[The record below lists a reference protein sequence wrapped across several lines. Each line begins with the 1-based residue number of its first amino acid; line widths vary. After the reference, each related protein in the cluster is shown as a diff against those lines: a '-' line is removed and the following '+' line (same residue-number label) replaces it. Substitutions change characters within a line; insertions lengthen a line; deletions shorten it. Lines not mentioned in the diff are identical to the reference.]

1 VPLRYDS
8 DGTDIE
14 ETRYPYYDDNLDLAG
29 YSADCRDSKTGRFIC
44 IVDFS
49 ADGDEGRVRYC
60 PHCESFGFK
69 HNLGAKMLKHGEKP
83 EPDHDQWLSCYECGR
98 TFPRHETF
106 ANSKIKDSVE
116 TTDNP
121 FESESTVLSIDNRAQ
136 QRSKGRK
143 PRSKRLKTEEHED
156 AEIQAELNKGNT
168 VRIIQDI

>member
-1 VPLRYDS
+1 MM
-8 DGTDIE
+8 I
-14 ETRYPYYDDNLDLAG
+14 NG
-29 YSADCRDSKTGRFIC
+29 YHVMNVEIRFQ
-44 IVDFS
+44 
-49 ADGDEGRVRYC
+49 YM
-60 PHCESFGFK
+60 K
-69 HNLGAKMLKHGEKP
+69 
-83 EPDHDQWLSCYECGR
+83 
-98 TFPRHETF
+98 HETF
-106 ANSKIKDSVE
+106 TDSKIKDSVE